1 MTIQELNKHLGNID
15 IYLLDQILKG
25 RFTKEMKILDAGCGE
40 GRNTIYFLHEGYQ
53 IFGVDYN
60 PIAIQMAR
68 IYAQTIQ
75 KDYDIYRFQTA
86 MVDDMPFH
94 KEAFDALISSA
105 VLHFAKDESHF
116 LGMMTEMMK
125 VLKPGGIFFLRMCTG
140 FAGILELGKPLGYG
154 QWALPDGSTRF
165 ILTKELL
172 NTIIETHGLVYLED
186 PKTVL
191 VHDKRTMGTFVFQK
205 GEISNN

>member
-1 MTIQELNKHLGNID
+1 MTVQNLNKLLGNID

-40 GRNTIYFLHEGYQ
+40 GRNTIYFLHDGYQ

-68 IYAQTIQ
+68 IYAQTIK

-86 MVDDMPFH
+86 MVSDMPFH
-94 KEAFDALISSA
+94 KDAFDAIISSA
-105 VLHFAKDESHF
+105 VLHFAKDTVHF
-116 LGMMTEMMK
+116 HQMMDEMMK
-125 VLKPGGIFFLRMCTG
+125 VLKPKGIFFLRMCTG
-140 FAGILELGKPLGYG
+140 FAGIEQISEEKGNGLFD
-154 QWALPDGSTRF
+154 LPDGSTRF
-165 ILTKELL
+165 LLTEELL
-172 NTIIETHGLVYLED
+172 QEIMEKHKLLHLED

-191 VHDKRTMGTFVFQK
+191 VHGKRTMGTFIFIK
-205 GEISNN
+205 E